1 MAEVRNCAKISFV
14 CILDYKCWW
23 RVPDCGNCGVSLD
36 YRFRSALY
44 FRTQSEC
51 IYRRVCLMACL
62 DEELTDRISWGF
74 SEVDTYDPR
83 SRNRASEIGFG
94 HDYRSVGVFSR

>member
-1 MAEVRNCAKISFV
+1 
-14 CILDYKCWW
+14 
-23 RVPDCGNCGVSLD
+23 
-36 YRFRSALY
+36 
-44 FRTQSEC
+44 
-51 IYRRVCLMACL
+51 MACL